1 MASVSLVF
9 KRVMPLSHMRN
20 HRLLIL
26 ILCCFALAHIRP
38 ALSASGEDVIAR
50 VQAKYKSLK
59 HLTLHFSMITASESQ
74 GAGTREELEGRIF
87 LGGKGRYRLE
97 SREQTLVCDGKTLW
111 SFHSGENQVILY
123 RADAEET
130 PFIAPDRLLF
140 EFPKKY
146 RVVGVSE
153 AWIGDIPCFV
163 LNLLPREAADPTKSL
178 EVWVDQDQY
187 LTRRVRLEDLA
198 GNVTV
203 FEFEDFQTGQKLPD
217 QIFRFD
223 SPAGAEVIDLR

>member
-1 MASVSLVF
+1 
-9 KRVMPLSHMRN
+9 MPLSCLRN

-26 ILCCFALAHIRP
+26 SFCCFALAPLHP
-38 ALSASGEDVIAR
+38 ALAASGEDIIAR
-50 VQAKYKSLK
+50 VQAKHRSLK
-59 HLTLHFSMITASESQ
+59 NLTLHFSMVTATESQ
-74 GAGTREELEGRIF
+74 ETSVREEQEGRIY

-97 SREQTLVCDGKTLW
+97 SRDQTLVCDGKTLW

-123 RADAEET
+123 RADAEDT
-130 PFIAPDRLLF
+130 PFLAPDQLLF
-140 EFPKKY
+140 EFPAKY

-153 AWIGDIPCFV
+153 SRLGDVPCFV
-163 LNLLPREAADPTKSL
+163 LSLLPREAADPTKSL
-178 EVWVDQDQY
+178 EVWVDREQY

-217 QIFRFD
+217 RTFRFD
-223 SPAGAEVIDLR
+223 PPEGAEVIDLR